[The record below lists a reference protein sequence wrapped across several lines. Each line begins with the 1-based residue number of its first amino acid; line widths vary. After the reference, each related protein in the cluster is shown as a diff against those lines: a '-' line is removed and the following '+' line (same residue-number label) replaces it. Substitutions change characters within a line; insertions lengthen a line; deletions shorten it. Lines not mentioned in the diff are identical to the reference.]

1 MKDLD
6 FAFFGKVVGGQCVVG
21 KISDV
26 VYITVAGMLP
36 VVFQKLVLCYGAE
49 PCGDFA

>member
-1 MKDLD
+1 MHHFPHGFRKFMHDSEDLD

-36 VVFQKLVLCYGAE
+36 ATI
-49 PCGDFA
+49 